1 VVAGPGASLVPEL
14 HLRPAAPREILVR
27 MLTNL
32 KQLYARARDFG
43 RTLGCCERIL
53 LLSPD
58 ASHEL
63 RDRGL
68 CYEQLECFAAAAT
81 DLERFLERAP
91 DDPSAPAVRDRLRA
105 LRARRM
111 H

>member
-63 RDRGL
+63 RDR
-68 CYEQLECFAAAAT
+68 
-81 DLERFLERAP
+81 
-91 DDPSAPAVRDRLRA
+91 LRT